1 MKMNFTQLY
10 RALKGSQVFV
20 LLAFAACKTTQ
31 TLEAALPKL
40 PAVAQWQKL
49 DTEPF
54 PGKQDDIFFINS
66 KIGWYGNGKG
76 KIFKTVDGGDTWT
89 QKLSQ
94 PGTFFR
100 TIVFVDPQHGFAG
113 NIGPDYFPG
122 VSDDAPLYETQDG
135 GETWA
140 KATQIEGPAVKGLC
154 AFHALKEKVINSG
167 VLVERQL
174 IYGAGRVGGPTFLI
188 RSLDGGKTFKSQ
200 SLESVAAMVLD
211 VHFFN
216 SREGLIFAAS
226 DADTEK
232 SHGRILRTEDGGQSW
247 KVVYESTRGF
257 ELMWKAHFPTEK
269 TGYAT
274 LQTYETKAPKNFV
287 VKTVDGGRSWVEMPL
302 TQEAGVRQFGV
313 GFVNENEGYVGTT
326 TGGFETRDGGKTW
339 QRINFG
345 KGVNRVRVVR
355 EGSKVSLFA
364 IGLDVYRL
372 VFDTQQSMVTPN
384 VVQ

>member
-1 MKMNFTQLY
+1 MTMNPMRESHCFNAAAIL
-10 RALKGSQVFV
+10 V
-20 LLAFAACKTTQ
+20 LMGLSACKTTQ
-31 TLEAALPKL
+31 AIEAALPKL
-40 PAVAQWQKL
+40 PTVAQWQKL
-49 DTEPF
+49 NTEPF
-54 PGKQDDIFFINS
+54 PGKQDDIFFIDS
-66 KIGWYGNGKG
+66 MTGWYGNGKG

-89 QKLSQ
+89 QKLNQ

-100 TIVFVDPQHGFAG
+100 TIIFVDAQHGFAG

-122 VSDDAPLYETQDG
+122 VTDETPLYETTDG

-154 AFHALKEKVINSG
+154 AFQALKEKVINSG

-200 SLESVAAMVLD
+200 SLDAVAAMVLD

-216 SREGLIFAAS
+216 AREGLIFAAS
-226 DADTEK
+226 DADVEK

-257 ELMWKAHFPTEK
+257 ELMWKAHFPTAQ

-274 LQTYETKAPKNFV
+274 LQTYDPKAPQNFV
-287 VKTVDGGRSWVEMPL
+287 LKTVDGGRSWVEMVL

-326 TGGFETRDGGKTW
+326 TGGYETRDGGKTW
-339 QRINFG
+339 QRVNFG
-345 KGVNRVRVVR
+345 KGVNRVRVLQ

-372 VFDTQQSMVTPN
+372 VFDTLRP
-384 VVQ
+384 VQAPTVMQ